1 MKIKKRKYVD
11 TKKKQERK
19 NKTEINEEINN
30 GGRRKDEWKIQK
42 LKEMRVVRCK
52 ILKRRNKKI

>member
-30 GGRRKDEWKIQK
+30 GGRRKDE
-42 LKEMRVVRCK
+42 
-52 ILKRRNKKI
+52 